1 MPASSKSDAGR
12 RVSPDRGD
20 GLFDFPL
27 PIPTNTVYESLGIGP
42 ESSQDDVAWAIK
54 ETSDRLKSEE
64 LQLKAQLKPAF
75 AKVPDL
81 EPAYDE
87 LTRLSADPQA
97 SADGLSR
104 LQATI
109 SKLEKLV
116 LAAEPRFYELR
127 RKSEDARR
135 KLDELNALKLDQ
147 PVHRKTYDEDHPPIA
162 LLKVSAAERDA
173 FMDEPRVLLAL
184 LRRDMTAFLQQRGE
198 AVVHASD
205 LDRDDFTA
213 DFTHTPLLDGSD

>member
-27 PIPTNTVYESLGIGP
+27 PIPTNTVYESLGIAP
-42 ESSQDDVAWAIK
+42 ESPRDAVAWPIK

-64 LQLKAQLKPAF
+64 LRLKAQPKPAF

-87 LTRLSADPQA
+87 LNRLSADPQGT
-97 SADGLSR
+97 ADGLPR

-109 SKLEKLV
+109 SKRAKLV
-116 LAAEPRFYELR
+116 RAAEPRFYELR

-135 KLDELNALKLDQ
+135 K
-147 PVHRKTYDEDHPPIA
+147 
-162 LLKVSAAERDA
+162 
-173 FMDEPRVLLAL
+173 
-184 LRRDMTAFLQQRGE
+184 
-198 AVVHASD
+198 
-205 LDRDDFTA
+205 
-213 DFTHTPLLDGSD
+213 